1 MTLPIAEIEYEPIFV
16 GFQLQVIVGGVP
28 KILMHPAILFPESK
42 NVYLPEVL
50 IARLIE

>member
-1 MTLPIAEIEYEPIFV
+1 MEYEPILD

-42 NVYLPEVL
+42 NVYRPAVL
-50 IARLIE
+50 IVKLSG